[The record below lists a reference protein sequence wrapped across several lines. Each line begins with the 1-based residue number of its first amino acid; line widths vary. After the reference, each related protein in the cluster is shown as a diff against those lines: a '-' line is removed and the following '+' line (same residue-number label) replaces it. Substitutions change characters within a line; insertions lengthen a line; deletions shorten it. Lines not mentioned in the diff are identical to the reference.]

1 VRINDYIPTLDEVLS
16 IAAAVA
22 FVGIG
27 LAVNRIVSTSGIPN
41 ADSVSLVTG
50 LLAGLAIGAVS
61 LARARAQW
69 VRRYEH
75 LAGSMAR
82 GLRDIADQLDDGTT
96 ALHRQIESLK
106 PDDVADD
113 AVILSARVDEAL
125 ARLNA
130 AADRYQEGP
139 LSMTAEDLI
148 VFIDEA
154 RDVLMPDIDVLGDD
168 SDPEPTLAATGL
180 GVPAVIGAS
189 PPAAS

>member
-1 VRINDYIPTLDEVLS
+1 MRINDYIPTLDEMGS

-27 LAVNRIVSTSGIPN
+27 LAVNRVVSTSGIPL

-50 LLAGLAIGAVS
+50 LLTGLAIGAVS

-75 LAGSMAR
+75 LAGSMRR
-82 GLRDIADQLDDGTT
+82 GLRDLADQLDDGTT
-96 ALHRQIESLK
+96 ALHRQIESLQ
-106 PDDVADD
+106 PDDFADD

-130 AADRYQEGP
+130 ATERYQEDP
-139 LSMTAEDLI
+139 FMTAEELI
-148 VFIDEA
+148 GLIDEA
-154 RDVLMPDIDVLGDD
+154 RDVLMPDIDVIGDGPE
-168 SDPEPTLAATGL
+168 PEPTMTSTGL
-180 GVPAVIGAS
+180 GVPAVIGTSPSAS
-189 PPAAS
+189 